1 MIYFFFA
8 FSCFRGQKSFF
19 YELSCFS
26 KFSAYESVNDLF
38 EYYIFVR
45 NCKRFPLFSHKSK
58 IANQMILHIDMDA
71 FYASVEKLDDPRLKH
86 KCVIVGGT
94 SNRGVVSAASY
105 EARRFGVHSAMPI
118 YQAKQKCP
126 HGVFVPPRMSRYKEV
141 SKKVMALLKEFSPL
155 VEPVSI
161 DEAFVDITGSQ
172 RLFGEPQDI
181 AREIKRRIHER
192 VHLTCS
198 IGVAPNKFL
207 AKIAS
212 DLKKPDGLTLIMP
225 EEVPQFIE
233 SLPIKKVPGVG
244 KKTMRQLEALGIRTL
259 GDVHRLPEKALS
271 KHLGKFGQRLRA
283 LSAGSDATPVT
294 PHTPHKS
301 ISSERTLAADTRDV
315 KLLKR
320 YLLSQSAEVARQLRQ
335 AGVRARTIVI
345 KIKDAD
351 FKTATRRTTIMI
363 PTQSSKTIYRHAA
376 QLIDDF
382 IITKKIRLIGV
393 GTTGFSAVTA
403 SVQMGL
409 FDQKERPGDNW
420 EKVDKA
426 LDSISRKF
434 GKDVIGRAALKDS
447 YE

>member
-1 MIYFFFA
+1 
-8 FSCFRGQKSFF
+8 
-19 YELSCFS
+19 
-26 KFSAYESVNDLF
+26 
-38 EYYIFVR
+38 
-45 NCKRFPLFSHKSK
+45 
-58 IANQMILHIDMDA
+58 MDA

-94 SNRGVVSAASY
+94 SNRGVVSAACY

-126 HGVFVPPRMSRYKEV
+126 HGVFVPPRMGRYKEV

-161 DEAFVDITGSQ
+161 DEAYMDITGCQ
-172 RLFGEPQDI
+172 RLFGEPQEI
-181 AREIKRRIHER
+181 AREIKRRIYES

-212 DLKKPDGLTLIMP
+212 DLEKPDGLILIMP
-225 EEVPQFIE
+225 EQVPQFIE

-244 KKTMRQLEALGIRTL
+244 KKMVRQLEVLGIRTL
-259 GDVHRLPEKALS
+259 GDVQRLPEQSLL
-271 KHLGKFGQRLRA
+271 KHLGKFGKRLRA
-283 LSAGSDATPVT
+283 LSAGSDDSAVT
-294 PHTPHKS
+294 PYAPHKS
-301 ISSERTLAADTRDV
+301 ISSERTLAADTRDI

-345 KIKDAD
+345 KIKNAD
-351 FKTATRRTTIMI
+351 FKMVTRRTTIAV
-363 PTQSSKTIYRHAA
+363 PTQSSETIYKHAA

-382 IITKKIRLIGV
+382 KITQKIRLIGV

-403 SVQMGL
+403 SAQMGL
-409 FDQKERPGDNW
+409 FDQQEKPNDNW

-426 LDSISRKF
+426 LDSISQKF
-434 GKDVIGRAALKDS
+434 GKDVIGRASIKD
-447 YE
+447 

>member
-1 MIYFFFA
+1 
-8 FSCFRGQKSFF
+8 
-19 YELSCFS
+19 
-26 KFSAYESVNDLF
+26 
-38 EYYIFVR
+38 
-45 NCKRFPLFSHKSK
+45 
-58 IANQMILHIDMDA
+58 MILHIDMDA

-126 HGVFVPPRMSRYKEV
+126 HGVFVPPRMGRYKEV
-141 SKKVMALLKEFSPL
+141 SKKVMSLLREFSPL

-161 DEAFVDITGSQ
+161 DEAYLDITGSQ

-181 AREIKRRIHER
+181 AREIKRRIHES

-212 DLKKPDGLTLIMP
+212 DLEKPDGLTLIMP

-244 KKTMRQLEALGIRTL
+244 KKTMRQLKTLGIRTL
-259 GDVHRLPEKALS
+259 GDVHRLPEKTLL
-271 KHLGKFGQRLRA
+271 KHLGKFGRRLRA
-283 LSAGSDATPVT
+283 LSAGSDASPVT
-294 PHTPHKS
+294 PHAPHKS

-315 KLLKR
+315 KLLKS
-320 YLLSQSAEVARQLRQ
+320 YLLSQSAKVARQLRQ

-351 FKTATRRTTIMI
+351 FRTATRRTTIAI

-382 IITKKIRLIGV
+382 NITKKIRLIGV

-403 SVQMGL
+403 SVQLGL
-409 FDQKERPGDNW
+409 FDQKEKSSENW
-420 EKVDKA
+420 EKVDKT
-426 LDSISRKF
+426 LDSISQKF

-447 YE
+447 H